1 MPLYRSSVTGG
12 AHVPSHTVA
21 VLVSGTERAAA
32 KTVVEYLL
40 CNRYFLSIP
49 CELTHLIPQVG
60 ILLPHFIDE
69 KAEAQGDDLLMVT

>member
-40 CNRYFLSIP
+40 CNRYLSK
-49 CELTHLIPQVG
+49 HS
-60 ILLPHFIDE
+60 
-69 KAEAQGDDLLMVT
+69 M